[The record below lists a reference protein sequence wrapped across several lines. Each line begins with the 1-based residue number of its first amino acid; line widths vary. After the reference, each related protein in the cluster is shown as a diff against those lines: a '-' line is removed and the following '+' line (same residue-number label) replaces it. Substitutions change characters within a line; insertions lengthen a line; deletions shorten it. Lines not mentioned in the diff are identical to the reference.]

1 MFKDLEQLSVWL
13 ASAYRVLIVS
23 HRSPDGD
30 TLGSSLAWDWALR
43 ALGKDIYL
51 FDADKVTA
59 KMSFLPGWERFQQE
73 FPDPAAFDLVI
84 INDHGDIKLSGL
96 GDLNQKLLDHPQ
108 LVNID
113 HHPSNNSFGKLNFVD
128 TTAASCTQIVTELL
142 RKLKFPIDHRI
153 ATCLLT
159 GLYTDTGSF
168 QHSNTSPAALETA
181 AFLLKRGADFK
192 LIIKNAFKTLPLS
205 TMKLWGQVLANM
217 HQNAYGITSSTVT
230 EQDLKSTQAEV
241 SELEGVVNYLNAIP
255 KTKMTLLLSEREGAL
270 KGSLRTPLP
279 DGDVARLAT
288 FFKGGGH
295 VKAAGFSVPGKL
307 QRESEKQ
314 EVIV

>member
-1 MFKDLEQLSVWL
+1 ML
-13 ASAYRVLIVS
+13 AALKTFSAWITDAHRVLILS

-30 TLGSSLAWDWALR
+30 TLGSSLAWDFALK
-43 ALGKDIYL
+43 ALGKDTYL
-51 FDADKVTA
+51 FDLDKVTA
-59 KMSFLPGWERFQQE
+59 KMSFLPGWESFHQE

-96 GDLNQKLLDHPQ
+96 DDKNQKLLDHPR

-113 HHPSNNSFGKLNFVD
+113 HHPSNNSFGRLNFID
-128 TTAASCTQIVTELL
+128 TNAASCTQIVTGIL
-142 RKLKFPIDHRI
+142 RSLKLHIDHNI

-168 QHSNTSPAALETA
+168 QHSNTSPEALAAA
-181 AFLLKRGADFK
+181 SFLMSRGADFK
-192 LIIKNAFKTLPLS
+192 AIIKNAFKTLPLS
-205 TMKLWGQVLANM
+205 TMKLWGEVLANL

-230 EQDLKSTQAEV
+230 EEDLKSAQAEA
-241 SELEGVVNYLNAIP
+241 SELEGVVNYLNSIP
-255 KTKMTLLLSEREGAL
+255 ETKMTLLLSEREGSL

-279 DGDVARLAT
+279 EGDVAKLAS

-295 VKAAGFSVPGKL
+295 VKAAGFSVPGRI
-307 QRESEKQ
+307 QREKEKQ
-314 EVIV
+314 EVIL